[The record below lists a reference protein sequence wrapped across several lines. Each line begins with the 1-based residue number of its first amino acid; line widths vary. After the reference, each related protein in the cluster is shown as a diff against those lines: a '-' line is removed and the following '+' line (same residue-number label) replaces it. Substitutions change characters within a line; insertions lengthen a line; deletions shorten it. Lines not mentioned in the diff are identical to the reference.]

1 MTKLR
6 RLEPSEAAQVDQM
19 LATLR
24 EVERAWP
31 HNAHFMDDDS
41 LNTLIR
47 ERIEEPWQ
55 TVSPDRADVLWADG
69 RRTEIMPHPDI
80 IKAVAAATLPHPD
93 SDCDRCYGRGV
104 SGVALV
110 AAPPHLVAL
119 ALCGPCISF
128 TDPDE
133 LIRVEDKS

>member
-6 RLEPSEAAQVDQM
+6 RLEPTEAAQVDQM

-41 LNTLIR
+41 LSTLIR

-69 RRTEIMPHPDI
+69 RRTELEPHPDVI
-80 IKAVAAATLPHPD
+80 RAVVEATLPNP
-93 SDCDRCYGRGV
+93 SGDCDRCYALGV

-128 TDPDE
+128 IDPDE
-133 LIRVEDKS
+133 LFLIGDQT